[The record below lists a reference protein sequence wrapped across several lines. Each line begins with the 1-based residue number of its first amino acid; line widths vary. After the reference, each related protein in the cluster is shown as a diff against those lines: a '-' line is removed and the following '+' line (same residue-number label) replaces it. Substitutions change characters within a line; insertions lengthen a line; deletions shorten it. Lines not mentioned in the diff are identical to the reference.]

1 MPVNISLLECL
12 ASEFTC
18 QDGAVIIEE
27 GSRGDWIYVILE
39 GFAKVKKR
47 TRKGMVIIDTLQEGE
62 VFGEIAFLEG
72 ESGSRSATVVAAEG
86 TERVGI
92 LDKDLLAGQHSEMS
106 PMLRALMK
114 SLAIKLRETTSR
126 ICSTLVSLD

>member
-1 MPVNISLLECL
+1 MSVDTSLLECV
-12 ASEFTC
+12 ASETVY

-27 GSRGDWIYVILE
+27 GSKGDWLYVILE
-39 GFAKVKKR
+39 GLAKVKKR
-47 TRKGMVIIDTLQEGE
+47 TRKGMVIIDTLKEGD

-72 ESGSRSATVVAAEG
+72 ETVSRSATVVAAEG
-86 TERVGI
+86 PVRLGI
-92 LDKDLLAGQHSEMS
+92 LDKDLLARQYSEMT